1 MNNTTFVYGSEV
13 QGRGYATDMDIA
25 FGIVTTLI
33 GITACTGGVLNLYLI
48 KNLKAFHNA
57 FGFFWVVRTIGELG
71 TDITFAVY
79 TGPVTVI
86 QPTNIPPF
94 LGIFVYHLSYTFA
107 YMQCLMNFII
117 AWNRFVAVWFPM
129 NYLRVF
135 NAKLCGGVAIYVC
148 CQACIVTSLFFIFP
162 CNQVGYGPRFYANV
176 FVKCDPS
183 IDRDYSILSTLLCKV
198 CFTIACVG
206 TGFVNMT
213 TFCKIV
219 YIRLTSQARA
229 GSKEYKRDV
238 RLFFLGV
245 VQDILM
251 TIVLLSIILCNNQK
265 DLGLF
270 SIVLSYDGL
279 ILIYC
284 FNTGSM
290 VLCNPEC
297 RRFLFKMKKGAVSS
311 TYATGTG
318 VSSTGKHK

>member
-71 TDITFAVY
+71 TDLTFLLY
-79 TGPVTVI
+79 TGPVTVL
-86 QPTNIPPF
+86 QPTNIPPA

-107 YMQCLMNFII
+107 YMQCLMNLII

-148 CQACIVTSLFFIFP
+148 CQACIVTTLFF
-162 CNQVGYGPRFYANV
+162 N
-176 FVKCDPS
+176 
-183 IDRDYSILSTLLCKV
+183 
-198 CFTIACVG
+198 
-206 TGFVNMT
+206 
-213 TFCKIV
+213 
-219 YIRLTSQARA
+219 
-229 GSKEYKRDV
+229 
-238 RLFFLGV
+238 
-245 VQDILM
+245 ILM

-265 DLGLF
+265 DLGLL

-297 RRFLFKMKKGAVSS
+297 RRFLFGTRKGAVSN

-318 VSSTGKHK
+318 AASNTAAPSDTKHED